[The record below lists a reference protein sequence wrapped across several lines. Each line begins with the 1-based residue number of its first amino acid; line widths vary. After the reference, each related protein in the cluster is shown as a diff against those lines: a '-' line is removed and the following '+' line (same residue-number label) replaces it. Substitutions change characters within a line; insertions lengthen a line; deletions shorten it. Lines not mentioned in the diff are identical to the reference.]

1 MCPPPP
7 LSETLHHI
15 AAKAAAAS
23 KVAIAM
29 DHRMERGGGGVN
41 DSGSQ
46 GDGGELIGLSK
57 ADGTWQGARGP
68 HGEKKMNNK
77 NSNNNTITFY

>member
-29 DHRMERGGGGVN
+29 DHRMEGGGGVN

-77 NSNNNTITFY
+77 NSNNNIITFY